1 MAPYF
6 PPRSLSRPF
15 KTIVLQH
22 DPDHEHAKRN
32 EIEYEFSNGRVFK
45 ANPAVRGPYA
55 PEE

>member
-32 EIEYEFSNGRVFK
+32 ETEYEFSNGRVFK